1 MHNEFNRGG
10 LFSWA
15 VGADERN
22 SSRNVIQI
30 DQSGLGLPS
39 RDYYINKTLDDDVL
53 KAYLAYMT
61 KVGVLLGGQEESTKS
76 QMTDVLEFEKKLA
89 QVTLVTLL
97 TLLTYMA
104 WTKPILQFDKL
115 N

>member
-1 MHNEFNRGG
+1 MIESLRQINGWNISGEFDSNRWDFQKTLEVMHNEFNRGG

-39 RDYYINKTLDDDVL
+39 RDYYINKTLDDEVDHVCH
-53 KAYLAYMT
+53 
-61 KVGVLLGGQEESTKS
+61 
-76 QMTDVLEFEKKLA
+76 
-89 QVTLVTLL
+89 
-97 TLLTYMA
+97 
-104 WTKPILQFDKL
+104 
-115 N
+115 